1 MTPPTHT
8 PSFGLE
14 PLERPKRR
22 FRTRVFFYILTLSL
36 ATSVVSGGVYYSRQ
50 VKFIEIDR
58 TRRAHTLLTSLATQ
72 AELGAYAGDAA
83 LCDLPARRTFG
94 EEDVVMAGIY
104 DPRGKEILRLA
115 APALG
120 SPSMPPIAALAPLTQ
135 NPEAP
140 PMRFAADG
148 YDDLWAPIVTA
159 ARPAAVAASLEP
171 GDVSARREVVGLA
184 RVGLSLTPARQQLE
198 EVVRTGAYLTVGLLL
213 LGALA
218 ALLIAGRISDPILAL
233 ARGADEI
240 RQGNLDVKIDVGSKD
255 ELGLLAASFNR
266 MTAQLGETMSKL
278 EALNKNLESE
288 VSRRTDEILKHAEF
302 TEVLNAP
309 IERTDVGDDASHPEL
324 TRLLD
329 NALASLLAGTGVK
342 AAAVLLPFDEAVDF
356 DLQIAASKG
365 AEPRS
370 FGAMPSRTQCAT
382 GKPLV
387 EGQRAMVPIIF
398 RGEPEGAIVLVD
410 EPLEAHAVEFA
421 ARAAGQLA
429 IAISNVRAYGA
440 LSHLA
445 RELKERNAA
454 LELQRDQL
462 SEMNRLKSEF
472 LANVSHELRT
482 PLNAIL
488 GYTEIIN
495 EGVYGPTTSEQR
507 EGLDGIYESGRNLLT
522 LINQILDLSKVESG
536 KTELYITE
544 VQLHDVV
551 HAVVAEAQPF
561 AKSRPYKVSAEC
573 PKSIEVKTDMA
584 KVKQIVT
591 NLVSNAVKFTERG
604 SVTVV
609 LQSGAN
615 GSAVIA
621 VRDTGIGIRKEDQ
634 QLIFEEFRQV
644 DGSSTRKYQGTGLGL
659 AIARR
664 FANLIGGTLSVD
676 SEPGRGSTFALT
688 LPAEPRRA
696 RSITPPPAPATAR
709 PAAPTQSKM
718 VAPPGRTK

>member
-1 MTPPTHT
+1 MTPPAG
-8 PSFGLE
+8 PPKLE
-14 PLERPKRR
+14 WGAQGMERPQRR

-50 VKFIEIDR
+50 VKFIEKDR
-58 TRRAHTLLTSLATQ
+58 ARRAHTLLTSLATQ

-94 EEDVVMAGIY
+94 EEDVVLAGIY
-104 DPRGKEILRLA
+104 DPRGKEILRLS

-120 SPSMPPIAALAPLTQ
+120 TPSMPALPSLSALTE
-135 NPEAP
+135 NPDAP
-140 PMRFAADG
+140 PMRFVADG

-198 EVVRTGAYLTVGLLL
+198 EVLRTGAYLTAGLLL

-233 ARGADEI
+233 AQGADEI
-240 RQGNLDVKIDVGSKD
+240 RQGNLDVRIDVPSKD

-266 MTAQLGETMSKL
+266 MTAQLRETMSKL
-278 EALNKNLESE
+278 ESLNKNLESE

-309 IERTDVGDDASHPEL
+309 IQQSGANDEEHPEL

-329 NALASLLAGTGVK
+329 SALASLKAGTGVR
-342 AAAVLLPFDEAVDF
+342 AAAVLLTWEQSVEFE
-356 DLQIAASKG
+356 LQVAASTG
-365 AEPRS
+365 AEARA
-370 FGAMPSRTQCAT
+370 FGDMPTLEQCASAR
-382 GKPLV
+382 PII
-387 EGQRAMVPIIF
+387 EGDSDRKRAIVPILF
-398 RGEPEGAIVLVD
+398 RGKPEGALVLLD
-410 EPLEAHAVEFA
+410 EPLASHSVEFA
-421 ARAAGQLA
+421 ARAAGPLA
-429 IAISNVRAYGA
+429 IAISNARAYGA

-454 LELQRDQL
+454 LEKQRDQL

-488 GYTEIIN
+488 GYTEIIE
-495 EGVYGPTTSEQR
+495 EGVYGPTTAEQR
-507 EGLDGIYESGRNLLT
+507 EGLDGISESGRNLLV

-536 KTELYITE
+536 KTELYVTE
-544 VQLHDVV
+544 VPLHDVV
-551 HAVVAEAQPF
+551 HAVVSEAQPL
-561 AKSRPYKVSAEC
+561 AKSRPYRVAAEC
-573 PKSIEVKTDMA
+573 PKSVVVKTDAA

-604 SVTVV
+604 SVTVK
-609 LQSGAN
+609 LSPGPT
-615 GSAVIA
+615 GGAVIA
-621 VRDTGIGIRKEDQ
+621 VRDTGIGIRREDQ
-634 QLIFEEFRQV
+634 QIIFEEFRQV

-664 FANLIGGTLSVD
+664 FAGLIGGTLSVE
-676 SEPGRGSTFALT
+676 SEPGRGSTFT
-688 LPAEPRRA
+688 LSLPPEPRRQSGMHRTMPPLPPSYGKMQ
-696 RSITPPPAPATAR
+696 RS
-709 PAAPTQSKM
+709 
-718 VAPPGRTK
+718 